1 MGVAMIT
8 KAQSIRI
15 KQLAYECVF
24 AVNNLRSA
32 SSMEEAELLKQKTQN
47 AKDAFDKYLE
57 EITVE

>member
-15 KQLAYECVF
+15 KQLAYECVL
-24 AVNNLRSA
+24 AVNKLRSA
-32 SSMEEAELLKQKTQN
+32 SSMKDAELLKQKMQDT
-47 AKDAFDKYLE
+47 KDAFDKYLE